1 MKNLF
6 KVTLLVFMTA
16 SLALLP
22 SNARTASDGG
32 AGKMDLQL
40 RMLMDVPASGKAMLG
55 KAVSLRDGAEYVE
68 VLVKTSDA
76 DLTGAAVGDLGGS
89 VRGRI
94 GRILAVQV
102 PLEALAALSALP
114 EVSAVEASKELH
126 YFMDTARSS
135 SNADVASV
143 QSTYDGANVV
153 VGAIDSGLD
162 YSQSDFA
169 STAGGTR
176 VQYLCFQ
183 TVQSSGDVA
192 ITQCAKDYIDNGDCS
207 IPASNDSTVGHGTHV
222 TGIAAGSDDTYTG
235 VAPAADIMLVRND
248 YDDDINEGSATSG
261 TFSGGVI
268 DGVVE
273 IFKKADILDKP
284 AVINLSQGT
293 HIGAHDNT
301 SLLEEALNS
310 AVGGGYAD
318 DGKSYGR
325 VIAVAAG
332 NEHVV
337 EASITALGLGT
348 FSGGIHADVNVP
360 AGTSHAWRIWV
371 ISAAAP
377 GRTPLVIDGWFGSGQ
392 SGNCK
397 AAANAYQYGDIFT
410 SFPDMA
416 PPAAAPATS
425 LAQAAISDMALSGD
439 TSDSSDDGTVSLA
452 GATDSSDSQNGKPR
466 AIFSFGPAS
475 GASWNDIAMVGTDNT
490 NNSNAYYLDVILRAE
505 GGTCSGDLW
514 IEGGGTYVSFM
525 GGIDTGAYDTANGSN
540 GDGYEMQDG
549 DNNSTVA
556 IPATASGV
564 IAVGSY
570 LQTKPV
576 TGCSQSCWT
585 DVDGVLHD
593 ATDITAADAAQAQ
606 VNGGTVQARS
616 PFSSIGP
623 PAYAYSGY
631 KPDVMAPGDPIISVR
646 PSGFTPAWDGA
657 ANDYLIIDS
666 SHYKSQ
672 GTSQASPVVAGIVAL
687 LLTKNNT
694 LTASQAKAAL
704 TGTASKSSSPTNQVG
719 YGNVNAAQALASV
732 SSDTSGYSGTGDLS
746 QSQLDGGGGGGGSS
760 SSSCGGTIAPPVATS
775 ASPVAIIALLPLF
788 FIAVR
793 CKGRE

>member
-1 MKNLF
+1 MKHLL
-6 KVTLLVFMTA
+6 KISLLTLAMA

-22 SNARTASDGG
+22 SNARTAYDAES
-32 AGKMDLQL
+32 GKMDLLL
-40 RMLMDVPASGKAMLG
+40 RMLVDTPSAGKAMLG
-55 KAVSLRDGAEYVE
+55 KAISLRDGGEYVD

-76 DLTGAAVGDLGGS
+76 HLTGAAIEDLGGTVRSRIGQILS
-89 VRGRI
+89 VRI
-94 GRILAVQV
+94 PVSELN
-102 PLEALAALSALP
+102 ALSALP
-114 EVSAVEASKELH
+114 EVLAIEASKQLR

-135 SNADVASV
+135 SNSNVASV
-143 QSTYDGANVV
+143 QTTYDGANVV

-162 YSQSDFA
+162 YSQSDFD
-169 STAGGTR
+169 STEGGTR
-176 VQYLCFQ
+176 VQYLRFQ
-183 TVQSSGDVA
+183 SVQSSGSVA
-192 ITQCAKDYIDNGDCS
+192 ITECAKDYIDSSDCS
-207 IPASNDSTVGHGTHV
+207 IPASNDATVGHGTHV
-222 TGIAAGSDDTYTG
+222 TGIAAGSDSTYTG

-284 AVINLSQGT
+284 AVINISQGT

-310 AVGGGYAD
+310 AVAGAYAD
-318 DGKSYGR
+318 DGKNYGR
-325 VIAVAAG
+325 VIAAAAG

-337 EASITALGLGT
+337 ESAVTALGLGT

-360 AGTSHAWRIWV
+360 AGGSHSWRVWV
-371 ISAAAP
+371 ISASAP
-377 GRTPLVIDGWFGSGQ
+377 GRTPLVVDGWFGSGQ

-397 AAANAYQYGDIFT
+397 AAANAYRYSDVFT
-410 SFPDMA
+410 SFPNMSA
-416 PPAAAPATS
+416 PAAAPATS
-425 LAQAAISDMALSGD
+425 LARASIADMALSSD
-439 TSDSSDDGTVSLA
+439 TSGSDDDGTAAIA

-466 AIFSFGPAS
+466 AIFSYGPAS
-475 GASWNDIAMVGTDNT
+475 GATWDDIAMAATDGT
-490 NNSNAYYLDVILRAE
+490 NNPNAYYLDVIVRAE
-505 GGTCSGDLW
+505 GGACTGDIW
-514 IEGGGTYVSFM
+514 IEGGGTYVGFM

-540 GDGYEMQDG
+540 GDAYEMQNG

-556 IPATASGV
+556 IPATASSV

-585 DVDGVLHD
+585 DVDGVQHD
-593 ATDITAADAAQAQ
+593 ATDTTAADAAQAQ

-623 PAYAYSGY
+623 PAYTYSGF

-646 PSGFTPAWDGA
+646 PTGFTPGWEGA
-657 ANDYLIIDS
+657 ANNYLIINA

-672 GTSQASPVVAGIVAL
+672 GTSQASPHVAGIVAL

-694 LTASQAKAAL
+694 LTAAEAKAAL
-704 TGTASKSSSPTNQVG
+704 TGTASKSASPTNEVG
-719 YGNVNAAQALASV
+719 YGNVNAASALASV
-732 SSDTSGYSGTGDLS
+732 SSATSGYSGTGNLS
-746 QSQLDGGGGGGGSS
+746 QSQLDGGGGGGTS
-760 SSSCGGTIAPPVATS
+760 SSSCGGTIAPPVMAS
-775 ASPVAIIALLPLF
+775 ASPAAIIALLPLLL
-788 FIAVR
+788 IAVR
-793 CKGRE
+793 RKS